1 MKKITLISSL
11 LITLSF
17 TNLGAQDISQLLK
30 GVDSFAGYVIPAL
43 PTASVIGNNWSDA
56 WIGDFLGL
64 PPHFGAGA
72 TVGIIS
78 LPLKGFQDIINVF
91 PTAALPKE
99 LSYLGDFGLPFPVY
113 TVEGRIGGF
122 ILPFDVGVKLGMLP
136 SDLNT
141 GDFALDYM
149 LVGAD
154 VRYALLKD
162 GLLPGI
168 SVGAGVNY
176 LRGGIGY
183 KFPDITLASINVP
196 GDQVYSI
203 GLANPTTSFYW
214 EATVVDVKA
223 QISKSLIL
231 ITPYA
236 GVGASLA
243 QSTKAGA
250 RFKSSLVIR
259 DSLNTVVTSS
269 DALLNSLNNATG
281 SQFTNQGLTREV
293 SLDGTTTFRIFG
305 GASLNLTI
313 LKIDLQGI
321 WSFGNLNLPESGS
334 LALSLNAR
342 IQL

>member
-1 MKKITLISSL
+1 
-11 LITLSF
+11 
-17 TNLGAQDISQLLK
+17 
-30 GVDSFAGYVIPAL
+30 
-43 PTASVIGNNWSDA
+43 
-56 WIGDFLGL
+56 
-64 PPHFGAGA
+64 
-72 TVGIIS
+72 
-78 LPLKGFQDIINVF
+78 
-91 PTAALPKE
+91 
-99 LSYLGDFGLPFPVY
+99 
-113 TVEGRIGGF
+113 
-122 ILPFDVGVKLGMLP
+122 
-136 SDLNT
+136 
-141 GDFALDYM
+141 
-149 LVGAD
+149 
-154 VRYALLKD
+154 
-162 GLLPGI
+162 
-168 SVGAGVNY
+168 
-176 LRGGIGY
+176 
-183 KFPDITLASINVP
+183 LASINVP